1 MSRAIDNKEAQAAI
15 LLRMADTRAAL
26 LAANNAPPA
35 LPVAQGQMRTQ
46 ATALMS
52 ALAEAPRVTLV
63 LALCVGA
70 VVFGPRRTIGI
81 VGRSGLTAW
90 LSGTARKMAS
100 RAV

>member
-1 MSRAIDNKEAQAAI
+1 MSRTFDNKEAQAAI

-26 LAANNAPPA
+26 LAANHAPPS
-35 LPVAQGQMRTQ
+35 LPVVHGQGRSQ
-46 ATALMS
+46 AATVMS
-52 ALAEAPRVTLV
+52 ALADAPRVTLV

-70 VVFGPRRTIGI
+70 IVFGPRRTVGI

-90 LSGTARKMAS
+90 LAGTARKVAN